1 MSYLANMVPQT
12 KTICLQSKRIIVV
25 IPLSLYV
32 ILAILGLL
40 NQVNLPRL
48 KPLYKSNVR
57 SATGLYRSFAPLAEL
72 EWGDMSNNNS
82 NTSVSTHEPECSPKQ
97 KIVFIK
103 THKTASTTTASI
115 FERYG
120 YYRNLTFVTG
130 KRHVLSFA
138 GKFNRKNVLPFPKMK
153 KKTFDILANHARY
166 DRKEMSL
173 LIPNAVYITILRKPE
188 EQLESAFGY
197 FEMYKTINKTD
208 GETPLEAYMNDP
220 KKYWKKLKMWQLSR
234 NGQLFDLGFEHE
246 FDEDGVKLEGAI
258 QDLDEELDLV
268 LISEYYDESLILL
281 RKLLCWDYEDI
292 LYISAGVRSSSHRFQ
307 KSDELIAK
315 IKKWNHGDVLLYDH
329 FNRTFWKKVDAYGK
343 DFQRDLN
350 FFRRLNQEVFDQCI
364 DSKKLDRKDTRED
377 KFVLKNNTER
387 CTRILRADIG
397 YTKLIR
403 TYMKRKYG

>member
-1 MSYLANMVPQT
+1 MQSTSPSYE
-12 KTICLQSKRIIVV
+12 SRR
-25 IPLSLYV
+25 
-32 ILAILGLL
+32 AIG
-40 NQVNLPRL
+40 
-48 KPLYKSNVR
+48 
-57 SATGLYRSFAPLAEL
+57 
-72 EWGDMSNNNS
+72 
-82 NTSVSTHEPECSPKQ
+82 
-97 KIVFIK
+97 I
-103 THKTASTTTASI
+103 
-115 FERYG
+115 
-120 YYRNLTFVTG
+120 
-130 KRHVLSFA
+130 
-138 GKFNRKNVLPFPKMK
+138 
-153 KKTFDILANHARY
+153 
-166 DRKEMSL
+166 
-173 LIPNAVYITILRKPE
+173 
-188 EQLESAFGY
+188 AFGY

-387 CTRILRADIG
+387 CTRILRADIE

-403 TYMKRKYG
+403 TYMKKKYG